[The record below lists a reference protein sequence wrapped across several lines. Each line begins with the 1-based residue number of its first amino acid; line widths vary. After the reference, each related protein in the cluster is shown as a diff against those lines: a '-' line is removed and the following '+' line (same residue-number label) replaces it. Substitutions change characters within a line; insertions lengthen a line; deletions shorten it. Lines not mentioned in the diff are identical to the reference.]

1 MCSHRLAFTL
11 DRHTLYVTEG
21 EGPVRARGEA
31 VIEIRRG
38 DVVIIAG
45 NEWHWHGT
53 APGHPIPWDCTDGFY
68 EAYWRRPEVYL
79 DEHVRRGISIWAR
92 VGPDAEQ
99 RAERSLRD
107 DLASGR
113 WAERNRDLID
123 LHAPEPGERLLI
135 A

>member
-53 APGHPIPWDCTDGFY
+53 APGHPMTHLSLPEGDTEWGDHVTDADHHCG
-68 EAYWRRPEVYL
+68 
-79 DEHVRRGISIWAR
+79 
-92 VGPDAEQ
+92 
-99 RAERSLRD
+99 
-107 DLASGR
+107 
-113 WAERNRDLID
+113 
-123 LHAPEPGERLLI
+123 
-135 A
+135 